1 MTQTQE
7 ASRVKSLW
15 LVGVQFGCLGLF
27 LVTGPL
33 LPGGLA
39 GQVLMVLGSS
49 VGVWALATMPL
60 GTLNALPD
68 VRAEAT
74 LVMGGPYRYVRHPMY
89 TAALLLTL
97 SLVSEHPS
105 LARIAIWLVLVIDLW
120 VKLTYEEELLARRFA
135 DYSEYKART
144 KRLIPFLL

>member
-1 MTQTQE
+1 MAQE
-7 ASRVKSLW
+7 ANRVKSLW

-33 LPGGLA
+33 LPVGLA
-39 GQVLMVLGSS
+39 GQVVMGLGLS
-49 VGVWALATMPL
+49 VGAWALATMPL

-74 LVMGGPYRYVRHPMY
+74 LVTSGPYRYVRHPMY

-97 SLVSEHPS
+97 GLVLEHPS
-105 LARIAIWLVLVIDLW
+105 LVRITLWLVLCVDLW

-135 DYSEYKART
+135 DYSGYRAGT